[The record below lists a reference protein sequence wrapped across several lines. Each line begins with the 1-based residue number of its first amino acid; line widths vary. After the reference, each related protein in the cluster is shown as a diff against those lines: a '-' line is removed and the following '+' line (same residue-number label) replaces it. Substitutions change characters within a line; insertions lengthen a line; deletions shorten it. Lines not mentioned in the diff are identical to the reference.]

1 MFESSFRVTGIDC
14 QDCVRDVTAE
24 IRLLPEVGQVAF
36 DWRVSPPR
44 MRVQTVGR
52 IVSHE
57 AIASVLS
64 GMANHGDYGLL
75 EDR

>member
-36 DWRVSPPR
+36 DWTVSPPR
-44 MRVQTVGR
+44 MRVQNR
-52 IVSHE
+52 RQNSK
-57 AIASVLS
+57 SRS
-64 GMANHGDYGLL
+64 
-75 EDR
+75 DR